1 MTPEEVWTWWLNQSD
16 ETRSTLPFEIKKKNK
31 TPSQYK
37 AAFVAEVN
45 ARGSLTF
52 PEAKKLG
59 IIPSDMTGD
68 TFRKCVVKGSGLE
81 KQIIKKGVPA
91 VFHTKGN
98 ARLVSKT
105 YSEANAEAAKSVV
118 PLFNGYQTVDPLRVM
133 KDSGNYTFVNSLV
146 SDKSAKVK
154 FLDMVYTEAI
164 SEGWD
169 LNSTTFKFTK
179 RREVQL

>member
-1 MTPEEVWTWWLNQSD
+1 MTPEEVWTWWLAQSD
-16 ETRSTLPFEIKKKNK
+16 EQRSTLPFEMKKKNK

-37 AAFVAEVN
+37 VAFVAEVH

-98 ARLVSKT
+98 SREATKV
-105 YSEANAEAAKSVV
+105 YSEANEEAAKSVV
-118 PLFNGYQTVDPLRVM
+118 PLFNGYQTVDPLKVM
-133 KDSGNYTFVNSLV
+133 KASGNYAFVDNLTTN
-146 SDKSAKVK
+146 KLAKVK
-154 FLDMVYTEAI
+154 FLDMIYAEAI
-164 SEGWD
+164 GDGWD

-179 RREVQL
+179 RREVQI